1 MADIAVAITTYN
13 QARWIGEALQ
23 SVLDQSVSP
32 REVVVIDD
40 GSTDDTPAVLEPFR
54 DRVRVIRQRNAGIAA
69 SRNAAV
75 LACSAEYVALLDGDD
90 VCHRDKLRRCAELL
104 DTFGRPSF
112 MAHDF
117 ERISPEGTVINR
129 GEIAARL
136 ADWGHRDP
144 IVLDCFE
151 QLLHD
156 NFISTTSQVVVRR
169 DAYIACGLSD
179 PAFTIGSDYDLYLRL
194 AIREPFLLAG
204 DVLAYWRRHGA
215 SASTDR
221 HVDSALD
228 MVSVLQKARATAEM
242 AGHATAIDRRQ
253 HAIVRLV
260 YSCEGHWG
268 KWTTARAL
276 TRIAWRRR
284 NLYSAFAASA
294 VLLIPQRL
302 RQAAASLTGVS
313 VSTQPGH

>member
-1 MADIAVAITTYN
+1 MADIAVAVTTYN
-13 QARWIGEALQ
+13 QAKWIGQALQ
-23 SVLDQSVSP
+23 SVLDQSWAP

-54 DRVRVIRQRNAGIAA
+54 NRVRVIRQPNAGIAA

-75 LACSAEYVALLDGDD
+75 LACSADYVALLDGDD
-90 VCHRDKLRRCAELL
+90 VWHRDKLRRCGELL
-104 DTFGRPSF
+104 DTFGRPSL

-117 ERISPEGTVINR
+117 ERISPQGEVINR

-136 ADWGHRDP
+136 ANWGCRDP
-144 IVLDCFE
+144 VVLDCVE
-151 QLLHD
+151 HLIRD

-179 PAFTIGSDYDLYLRL
+179 PAFSIGSDYDLYLRL

-204 DVLAYWRRHGA
+204 DVLTYWRRHDS

-221 HVDSALD
+221 YVDSALD
-228 MVSVLQKARATAEM
+228 MVRVLKKARATPEM
-242 AGHATAIDRRQ
+242 ADHVQAIDLRQ
-253 HAIVRLV
+253 GTIVRLV

-268 KWTTARAL
+268 KWATAKAL
-276 TRIAWRRR
+276 ARIAWQRR
-284 NLYSAFAASA
+284 NPYSALAAGA

-302 RQAAASLTGVS
+302 RRAAASVTGVS